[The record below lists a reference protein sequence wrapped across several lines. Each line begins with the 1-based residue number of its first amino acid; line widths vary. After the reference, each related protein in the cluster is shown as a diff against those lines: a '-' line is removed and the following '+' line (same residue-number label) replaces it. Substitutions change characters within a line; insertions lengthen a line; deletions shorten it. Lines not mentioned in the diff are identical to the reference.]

1 MVIAGVPF
9 GALLVFVRI
18 GVALVSFVTEAVPND
33 VTAGI
38 IVALAALEPAIGF
51 TPRDGWA
58 PTPFSFLLAVLFA
71 AATSF
76 ITPVGYQT
84 NQMYGSG
91 STSSLIS

>member
-9 GALLVFVRI
+9 EALLVFVRI

-58 PTPFSFLLAVLFA
+58 PTPSRFCWPSCSRRRPPLYLRF
-71 AATSF
+71 
-76 ITPVGYQT
+76 
-84 NQMYGSG
+84 
-91 STSSLIS
+91 